1 MDSTNA
7 LLLIG
12 SAAAPLAA
20 SRYTSGTLTGAN
32 DWRNTALAVAALTG
46 AYYLATRSSRAGAIA
61 LGSGGSGLLMY
72 LSQLQQQRRLAANT
86 FAG

>member
-1 MDSTNA
+1 MDNTNA

-20 SRYTSGTLTGAN
+20 SKVMNGTLTGGN
-32 DWRNTALAVAALTG
+32 DSRNAALAVAALSG
-46 AYYLATRSSRAGAIA
+46 AYYLATGSSRAGAIA

-72 LSQLQQQRRLAANT
+72 LQQRRLLAA
-86 FAG
+86 G